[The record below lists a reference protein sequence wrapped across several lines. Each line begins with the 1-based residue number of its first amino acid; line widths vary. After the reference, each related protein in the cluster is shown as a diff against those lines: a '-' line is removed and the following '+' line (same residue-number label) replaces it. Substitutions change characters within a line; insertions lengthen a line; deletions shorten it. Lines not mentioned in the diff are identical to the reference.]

1 MPSDMQPP
9 LSLAKTRDEYILIV
23 APMPQLG
30 GLPATAWQEEQIRR
44 RLEEFRALPRT
55 VDSFEP

>member
-1 MPSDMQPP
+1 MQPL
-9 LSLAKTRDEYILIV
+9 LSLAKTRDEYLLIV
-23 APMPQLG
+23 ALMPQLG